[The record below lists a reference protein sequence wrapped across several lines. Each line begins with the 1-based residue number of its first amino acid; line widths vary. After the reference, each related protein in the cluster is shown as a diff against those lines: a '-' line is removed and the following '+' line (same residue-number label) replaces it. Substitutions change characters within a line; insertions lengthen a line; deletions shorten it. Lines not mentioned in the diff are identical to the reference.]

1 MYPYGKAI
9 AVIGAAEEKLLC
21 GDHARTE
28 DVQCDLILELPVVHR
43 RGHLV
48 VNVSLDVSLLVAPHP
63 NENLQLLYL
72 RDATLLANVG
82 QCVLGGA
89 LDDLLA
95 RRGGTLDARHWEEE
109 GCSQVKATIGSPS
122 ITYTCPHQCRCSGTL
137 ACG

>member
-1 MYPYGKAI
+1 M
-9 AVIGAAEEKLLC
+9 IGAAEEKLLC

-28 DVQCDLILELPVVHR
+28 DVQGDLILQLPVVHR

-95 RRGGTLDARHWEEE
+95 RRRGTLNARHWKEDKW
-109 GCSQVKATIGSPS
+109 GQVKGTIGSNCDRLHLS
-122 ITYTCPHQCRCSGTL
+122 ASVSLFREARMRLISS
-137 ACG
+137 